1 MRISVVIP
9 VCNEESNIGPL
20 AAVLEATL
28 APWPDHELLFVDD
41 GSDDGSLEI
50 LKSLAFR
57 NSTVRWLSFS
67 RNFGHQAALR
77 AGLEAS
83 CGDCVIMMDGD
94 FQHPPSLIP
103 DMIAAWEEGFEIVTT
118 RRLDAPAVRRG
129 GKGASAGLFK
139 RAGSRLFYAL
149 MNSIGDVRIEPGAAD
164 FRLLSSGAKNALLS
178 MKEQSLFLRGA
189 VPWLGFASK
198 ELEYVPEPRKRG
210 ETKYTMRRMLA
221 LAIDGITSFSIKPLR
236 LTSIAGL
243 LFSGLG
249 FAYALYALSIRL
261 FTDRTVE
268 GWTSILISILIIGG
282 MQLISL
288 GIIGEYLGKLFME
301 AKGRP
306 HYIIKGRSPLPCT
319 QEEASMR
326 NTEPGLRSQ
335 EERR

>member
-9 VCNEESNIGPL
+9 VCNEEGNIGPL
-20 AAVLEATL
+20 AAALEATL
-28 APWPDHELLFVDD
+28 SPWPDHELLFVDD

-57 NSTVRWLSFS
+57 NSTVRWISFS

-83 CGDCVIMMDGD
+83 CGDCVVMMDGD

-103 DMIAAWEEGFEIVTT
+103 DMIAAWEEGFDVVTT
-118 RRLDAPAVRRG
+118 HRLDAPGGRRG
-129 GKGASAGLFK
+129 GKDAPAGFFK

-149 MNSIGDVRIEPGAAD
+149 VNSIGDVRIEPGAAD
-164 FRLLSSGAKNALLS
+164 FRLLSSGAKDALLS

-189 VPWLGFASK
+189 VPWLGFSTK
-198 ELEYVPEPRKRG
+198 ELPYVPAARKQG
-210 ETKYTMRRMLA
+210 ETKYTIGRMLA
-221 LAIDGITSFSIKPLR
+221 LALDGITSFSIKPLR

-282 MQLISL
+282 IQLISL

-306 HYIIKGRSPLPCT
+306 HYIIKDCSPLPCP
-319 QEEASMR
+319 QEKALMGKAEARQQS
-326 NTEPGLRSQ
+326 P
-335 EERR
+335 EECR